1 MSCFPING
9 SKKICAQSFDPMGN
23 NKISIS
29 SVNNERTV

>member
-1 MSCFPING
+1 MAA
-9 SKKICAQSFDPMGN
+9 KKFAPQSFDPMGN